1 MSNLLVQNIK
11 HTNGTTAATINS
23 SGSVNIPGHV
33 VQVQY
38 FQLTTSQTETISSAN
53 TDQAISNFTVNITPT
68 SASSII
74 KLEAQLF
81 FESANA
87 PHNSVYFFFRDSTKL
102 GNTQSS
108 AGSRRLGIVVPT
120 IGYYDNEQNSTAE
133 MAHLGYFDAPS
144 STSAIA
150 YKLGI
155 NTNATNNLFI
165 NRTVDDTDNANHE
178 RGVSWMSATE
188 IAQ

>member
-1 MSNLLVQNIK
+1 MSTLKVDTIQGK
-11 HTNGTTAATINS
+11 TTAGTVAIT
-23 SGSVNIPGHV
+23 GHV

-38 FQLTTSQTETISSAN
+38 FQLTTTQTETISSAD

-68 SASSII
+68 STSSII

-87 PHNSVYFFFRDSTKL
+87 PHNSIYFFFRDSTKL
-102 GNTQSS
+102 AHTES
-108 AGSRRLGIVVPT
+108 AGSRRVGIAVPT
-120 IGYYDNEQNSTAE
+120 LSYYDDDSASTPE
-133 MAHLGYFDAPS
+133 MVHMGYFDAPS

-150 YKLGI
+150 YKLGV
-155 NTNATNNLFI
+155 NTVATNNLFI
-165 NRTVDDTDNANHE
+165 NRTVLNHDTSGYE
-178 RGVSWMSATE
+178 RGVSWISATE